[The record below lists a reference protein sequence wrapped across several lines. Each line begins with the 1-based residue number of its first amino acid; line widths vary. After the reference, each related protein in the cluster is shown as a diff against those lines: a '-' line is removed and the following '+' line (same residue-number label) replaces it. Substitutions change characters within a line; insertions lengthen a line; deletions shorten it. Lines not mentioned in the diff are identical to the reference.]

1 MSTTKNLR
9 GFLPARKRGSGTN
22 STGFDELPIASG
34 DARSMFCGDLIK
46 TSLGNVEPVSADAD
60 FADGVFMGCHYVE
73 NGEPKYSKYW
83 PANTSATDIKAFV
96 DTSPS
101 STYFIQ
107 ADASCSA
114 GDINT
119 VNFGLT
125 IGTGSTFTGQSGFG
139 VKAATRN
146 TTILPVRAIGVL
158 DEPGNDITIAAERA
172 FPVLEVRIVKHVD
185 AKLSSPSGI

>member
-9 GFLPARKRGSGTN
+9 GFLPSRKRGSGSN

-34 DARSMFCGDLIK
+34 DARNIFTGDLVK

-60 FADGVFMGCHYVE
+60 FAVGVFMGCHYVE
-73 NGEPKYSKYW
+73 NGEPKFKKSW

-96 DTSPS
+96 NTDPK

-107 ADASCSA
+107 ADASCTT
-114 GDINT
+114 GDINAL
-119 VNFGLT
+119 NFGLT
-125 IGTGSTFTGQSGFG
+125 LGTGSTFTGQSGFG

-146 TTILPVRAIGVL
+146 TTILPVRPIGTL
-158 DEPGNDITIAAERA
+158 DEPGNDITVATERA

-185 AKLSSPSGI
+185 AKLSAPAGI